1 MSKKRIIGILTATAL
16 CLGMVP
22 ATIAAAPADKEESV
36 PSGEGTKIYADY
48 GEGFEFLAELD
59 FGKRVSEEK
68 VNIASDVKA
77 IRVVKGECYELNLDQ
92 LTLAGKCPAGYERKL
107 SYTDNDLIEVED
119 SLDFALSGTGELV
132 IAARSP
138 KKLMGEE
145 YSFKFPEINRG
156 PIAPISEFYSYKV
169 GSHPGAFSMGDELE
183 IPGEDYIFDRIM
195 CHPASGHPDA
205 PMAIYTADD
214 GENLYVFFEAF
225 LDNTFDHGKDFA
237 AVHVRCGDEIK
248 TYKVHTTAENEYGR
262 WYFDYTD
269 SSAEY
274 DWEHMSYVVK
284 VPMSDL
290 TVTDGSLDLA
300 FEYYGTAYVGDR
312 LILLCIGDVSLA
324 DKEYGKS
331 DSYPNGY
338 YADADYSLPADGKTL
353 NSMGGDT
360 KSGLWWVTNT
370 GYNDETE
377 AYEYELT
384 LCNANIT
391 THCDMSGSF
400 TDYNLFCEGNISIVL
415 KDGTTNNIG
424 GPGIAANRIGLYC
437 AGYKFSIKGN
447 GTLNVYGTHRTIS
460 SNAKIIMSEGAKV
473 NAIMTGTEPYD
484 YGKNCIYCRGVV
496 VDNSTFTLSGH
507 TSGTDIYGLYCYP
520 DYQQKGTMIV
530 VQNDGC
536 LESYV
541 SGGRNA
547 NYALSVYQSG
557 VTAYEVFGNSEL
569 YEGTAPSGN
578 KVDALTNY
586 VDYDSTLCTAPYV
599 KIVSKKPAE
608 ETPEATFTATGTDSG
623 ILGNVT
629 TANTYSLDGGTT
641 WNKVTGDNMAIT
653 GVTTSKGV
661 QVKLPTAD
669 PLNCKDSEAQ
679 VIKVTQASKPT
690 GLGKTDLTSENG
702 TGSIKGVTTAMEY
715 RKDGETAYKA
725 VTSTSIT
732 GLAAGTYY
740 VRVKA
745 SGTVLASPDS
755 AAVVIAPY
763 VTPTATPT
771 SKPTA
776 TPTPTVTLTLDK
788 TTANVVCGKTQTLSA
803 TVKGTT
809 AAVTWKSSDS
819 KIAAVDNSGKITAKQ
834 AGTVTITAS
843 VADKNAECKVVVLYK
858 DVTSEKDFWYEPT
871 NYLTEKGVVKG
882 YDKQTKFKPDND
894 CTRAQMVTFLWRL
907 AGQPAPKSKSTNFKD
922 VKSSDYYYKPV
933 LWAVEKGITTGVS
946 KTKFNPSGVCTRA
959 QTVTFLWRMAGKPS
973 VKGAKNPF
981 KDVKEKD
988 YFYKAVLWASGKKI
1002 AAGYKNGTFQPQGK
1016 CLRRQMVTFLYKYDK
1031 FVNGKG

>member
-1 MSKKRIIGILTATAL
+1 MKTRRFVGTLSAMAI
-16 CLGMVP
+16 CLAMIPLSV
-22 ATIAAAPADKEESV
+22 AAITNDEAKGS
-36 PSGEGTKIYADY
+36 GTKIYADY
-48 GEGFEFLAELD
+48 GTGFEFLAELEFD
-59 FGKRVSEEK
+59 KKVTEEK
-68 VNIASDVKA
+68 VDISRPVIAVR
-77 IRVVKGECYELNLDQ
+77 IVKGDCYELNLDQ
-92 LTLAGKCPAGYERKL
+92 VTLDGKCPAGYERKL

-169 GSHPGAFSMGDELE
+169 GSHPGAFSMGDELV
-183 IPGEDYIFDRIM
+183 IPSEEYLFDTIM
-195 CHPASGHPDA
+195 CSPASGHPDA

-248 TYKVHTTAENEYGR
+248 TYKVHTTDENEYGR

-274 DWEHMSYVVK
+274 DWEHMSYVIK

-312 LILLCIGDVSLA
+312 LLLLCIGDVSLA

-331 DSYPNGY
+331 DSFPNGY

-391 THCDMSGSF
+391 THCDIPGYY

-424 GPGIAANRIGLYC
+424 GPGTAANKIGLYC

-447 GTLNVYGTHRTIS
+447 GTLNVYGTNRTIS

-541 SGGRNA
+541 SGGKNA

-599 KIVSKKPAE
+599 KIVSKRSPEK
-608 ETPEATFTATGTDSG
+608 TPEATFTATGTDSG

-641 WNKVTGDNMAIT
+641 WNNVTGDNMAIT

-679 VIKVTQASKPT
+679 IIKVTQASKPT
-690 GLGKTDLTSENG
+690 GLGKTDITTKDG
-702 TGSIKGVTTAMEY
+702 TGTITGVKTTMEY
-715 RKDGETAYKA
+715 RKDGETTYKA
-725 VTSTSIT
+725 ITSTAVT

-745 SGTVLASPDS
+745 AGTVLASPDS
-755 AAVVIAPY
+755 AAVVIKSVDPTP
-763 VTPTATPT
+763 TPTA
-771 SKPTA
+771 TA

-843 VADKNAECKVVVLYK
+843 VADKSAECKVVVLYK